1 MAPSLQSI
9 LSTPSSPMG
18 RVEKA
23 TSSVLMAPNWL
34 INTDI
39 THTINSNPWKAK
51 PFVKAVKKRLRNKNS
66 RVQFLAL
73 TLLEAMVKN
82 CGDFVHFQVVDVG
95 ILQEMV
101 KIVRNTRNMQVR
113 EKILVLLEYWQEE
126 FGGPNGKYPQYYYT
140 YAELKRSGI
149 RFVQSQVEDD
159 LPITNE
165 TQVVERFDEV
175 MASESFT
182 DLVNIKNVMDLFNN
196 MLQAINPKD
205 DEAIKDEVITDL
217 ASQCRINQ
225 KKLMQLIDT
234 TENDGFLREALA
246 TNDSLQNA
254 LSKYDALIRP
264 SVPPPLAPA
273 IAEQSDDKEEEEDG
287 FSHLANRKSLLKTTG
302 EQEISANKD
311 GVDKSDA
318 LIVFDPPAPADS
330 SKNERDMIDLLSL
343 TLSPQTD
350 MPSPPPPP
358 TANQNQN
365 PFSNSPNWE
374 EYHNYSQ
381 PRMPNEG
388 YTTYN
393 SYIAPWSQ
401 VDVVE
406 QLPQYTNNYLAT
418 PWISPEASLNPFVSA
433 TSTQTQY
440 PESQSRAVI
449 GSSASTGIA
458 ENSKALQNFRSFGS
472 KENQIYAT
480 LINLRDPSS
489 APKPYKPDNLF
500 DDLIKL
506 RNSDGSLKTRD
517 VSSLWGS
524 GQGMASVK

>member
-1 MAPSLQSI
+1 
-9 LSTPSSPMG
+9 
-18 RVEKA
+18 
-23 TSSVLMAPNWL
+23 
-34 INTDI
+34 
-39 THTINSNPWKAK
+39 
-51 PFVKAVKKRLRNKNS
+51 
-66 RVQFLAL
+66 
-73 TLLEAMVKN
+73 
-82 CGDFVHFQVVDVG
+82 
-95 ILQEMV
+95 
-101 KIVRNTRNMQVR
+101 
-113 EKILVLLEYWQEE
+113 
-126 FGGPNGKYPQYYYT
+126 
-140 YAELKRSGI
+140 
-149 RFVQSQVEDD
+149 
-159 LPITNE
+159 
-165 TQVVERFDEV
+165 
-175 MASESFT
+175 
-182 DLVNIKNVMDLFNN
+182 
-196 MLQAINPKD
+196 
-205 DEAIKDEVITDL
+205 
-217 ASQCRINQ
+217 
-225 KKLMQLIDT
+225 
-234 TENDGFLREALA
+234 
-246 TNDSLQNA
+246 
-254 LSKYDALIRP
+254 
-264 SVPPPLAPA
+264 
-273 IAEQSDDKEEEEDG
+273 
-287 FSHLANRKSLLKTTG
+287 
-302 EQEISANKD
+302 
-311 GVDKSDA
+311 
-318 LIVFDPPAPADS
+318 
-330 SKNERDMIDLLSL
+330 MIDLLSL

-449 GSSASTGIA
+449 GSSDSTGIA